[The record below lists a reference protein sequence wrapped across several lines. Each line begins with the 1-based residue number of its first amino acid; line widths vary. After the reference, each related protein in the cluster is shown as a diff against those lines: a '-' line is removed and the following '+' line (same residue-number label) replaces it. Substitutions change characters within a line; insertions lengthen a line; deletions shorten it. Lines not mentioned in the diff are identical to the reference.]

1 MLLWL
6 LWSVDLVSDMRAL
19 NFLQQGQKGLTWNF
33 EFLILD
39 VELFT
44 SLRCLY
50 YCRKNSD
57 ELFAVLD
64 RRAKESD
71 KIRGTSHFLR
81 KGMAPP
87 LRLQGSKQS
96 TGRQHINILCL
107 LAGIFETVNL

>member
-71 KIRGTSHFLR
+71 KIRVTRYEGRVTFFGKVWLR
-81 KGMAPP
+81 PFGYRGVNSP
-87 LRLQGSKQS
+87 RGVS
-96 TGRQHINILCL
+96 T
-107 LAGIFETVNL
+107 